1 MKILLV
7 EDDQTI
13 ADGLAQMLT
22 AEQYVVDTVRDGEIG
37 WTYGV
42 TFGYDLIVL
51 DVVLPGLSGIQ
62 LCQKFRAEGYTMPIL
77 LLTAQDSP
85 TAKVAGLNAG
95 ADDYIVKPFNTAELI
110 ARVRALLRRGSA
122 QNFPILAW
130 GDLSLNL
137 STSEVSFKGYPLIL
151 TAKEYGLL
159 ELLLQGG
166 HPVVSNDEILDS
178 LWSSEEFPAEATVR
192 SHMRRLR
199 RKLTQAGAP
208 PDFISTI
215 HGRGYYLK
223 PTAQS
228 NRASSQPHRQ
238 AALEQTSAAWDDTQS
253 QPAEAS
259 QPEKASQPFGAPV
272 KADIGRVSATQQA
285 RYAEF
290 LKTTW
295 TSTRLSC
302 LEQLNVLLRAASA
315 LESGKLSAQ
324 DQAQACQIAHKL
336 AGTLGLFNITEGTIQ
351 ARQLEQL
358 LASAELLQPSQA
370 PELLRL
376 TARLSREI
384 VNAAEILPPKID
396 DQDALTTPQVFLVDA
411 GNGFNTALLE
421 VADSRG
427 IQTVVVPSLEA
438 FNGWLANYPEQ
449 MTGPGSDIFPQ
460 VLLFRPPTALE
471 NWLDTLTELTQ
482 QHPQLCLVI
491 LNQTDNFGDR
501 LKVVQSGWKYLCES
515 SMTAA
520 EIITY
525 LSGILSCPSA
535 CAKVLVLDDDRDWL
549 TALPKLLQPWPFQIT
564 TLDNPQQFWA
574 TLQSVKPDAL
584 ILDVKMPKIDGFELC
599 QVLRSDPHWQ
609 HLPVLFVSV
618 LSDATAQS
626 RAFHAGADDY
636 LCKPI
641 AAQDLAQRLHH
652 RIQRLKEICHERI

>member
-13 ADGLAQMLT
+13 ADRLVQLLT
-22 AEQYVVDTVRDGEIG
+22 TEQYVVDTVRDGETG

-62 LCQKFRAEGYTMPIL
+62 LCQKFRTEGYTMPIL

-95 ADDYIVKPFNTAELI
+95 ADDYIVKPFNVPELI

-223 PTAQS
+223 PTAQA
-228 NRASSQPHRQ
+228 NRATSHPHPQ
-238 AALEQTSAAWDDTQS
+238 EALEHPSAAWDDAQA
-253 QPAEAS
+253 QPTAAS
-259 QPEKASQPFGAPV
+259 EPIGEPPTT
-272 KADIGRVSATQQA
+272 DIGRGGSAAQQA
-285 RYAEF
+285 RYSEF
-290 LKTTW
+290 LNTTW
-295 TSTRLSC
+295 ASTRVSC
-302 LEQLNVLLRAASA
+302 LDQLNVLLRVASA
-315 LESGKLSAQ
+315 LQSETLSTH
-324 DQAQACQIAHKL
+324 DQTQACQIAHKL
-336 AGTLGLFNITEGTIQ
+336 AGTLGLFNITKGTSQ
-351 ARQLEQL
+351 ARRLEQL
-358 LASAELLQPSQA
+358 LDSAELLQPSQA
-370 PELLRL
+370 PKLLRL
-376 TARLSREI
+376 TARLCREI
-384 VNAAEILPPKID
+384 VNATEILPPNID
-396 DQDALTTPQVFLVDA
+396 DQDALTASQVFIVGIDD
-411 GNGFNTALLE
+411 GFNTPLLE

-427 IQTVVVPSLEA
+427 IQTVVVPSLDA
-438 FNGWLANYPEQ
+438 FNDWLANYPEQ

-471 NWLDTLTELTQ
+471 NWRDTLTELTQ

-491 LNQTDNFGDR
+491 LNQTDNFCDR
-501 LKVVQSGWKYLCES
+501 LKVVQYGWKYLCES

-525 LSGILSCPSA
+525 VSGILSCPSV
-535 CAKVLVLDDDRDWL
+535 CAKVLVLDDDREWL

-564 TLDNPQQFWA
+564 TLDNPQQFWS

-584 ILDVKMPKIDGFELC
+584 ILDVKMPQIDGFELC

-626 RAFHAGADDY
+626 RAFHVGADDY

-641 AAQDLAQRLHH
+641 AAQELAQRLHH